1 MKKLHWYFVVLGG
14 LCGFLLLSI
23 SISGNESAEDTNV
36 FLLMGL
42 SFSVIPYCIAK
53 AIDVIKKG

>member
-36 FLLMGL
+36 F
-42 SFSVIPYCIAK
+42 
-53 AIDVIKKG
+53 